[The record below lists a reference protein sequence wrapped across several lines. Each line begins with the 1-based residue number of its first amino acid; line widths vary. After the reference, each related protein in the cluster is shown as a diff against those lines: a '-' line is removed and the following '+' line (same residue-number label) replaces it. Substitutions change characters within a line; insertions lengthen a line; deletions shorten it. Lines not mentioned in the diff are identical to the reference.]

1 MTVTKR
7 VLVAVDGTEASNT
20 ALEIACALADSYQA
34 HLGLLCVI
42 EPEKVTDELIEGAI
56 VEGVLQRQNYDA
68 WYNSSARSLG
78 RLEVSKDVERSAYV
92 ARLSTELADTIVA
105 EAAAYTRDS
114 AAKAIKT
121 FVRSGDV
128 AEEIVK
134 VAKENNVDLIVMGHD
149 RQGRLESLIKSSVAE
164 SVERDAPCPCLIY
177 CLPKRA

>member
-1 MTVTKR
+1 MTKR

-20 ALEIACALADSYQA
+20 ALEIACALADSYDA

-68 WYNSSARSLG
+68 WYHASVQSLG
-78 RLEVSKDVERSAYV
+78 RLAVSKDDERGAYV
-92 ARLSTELADTIVA
+92 AQLATVLADSIVA

-121 FVRSGDV
+121 FVRSGNV
-128 AEEIVK
+128 AEEIIK
-134 VAKENNVDLIVMGHD
+134 VAQENDADLIVMGHD

-164 SVERDAPCPCLIY
+164 AVERNSPCPCLIY
-177 CLPKRA
+177 CLPNRA